1 MRAMWRRM
9 GAVLVAGACVLA
21 AACGGGD
28 EEAGTTAAPAPVT
41 SAAPAPDEPTGPR
54 TRTVE
59 FPVAA
64 VQDDFFP
71 VDAIENIPARVQLV
85 RDLGVRVARFDVFW
99 ATVAPEQPGSPTDPD
114 DPAYDW
120 SRVDLIMRELAAA
133 DITPII
139 SVFNTPTWATDGPA
153 PEEGV
158 VINTAAPRP
167 DDYAAF
173 MEAFATRYRG
183 DFTPAGESEP
193 LPAGRRIEI
202 WNEPNLGGFFRPQV
216 DESGE
221 RVSLDNYA
229 DMVKAAYPAIKRA
242 NPDSIVIVG
251 VGGPRSSSGDSGTG
265 ALDWL
270 RGLREREI
278 PLDAY
283 SQHIYPAAPPT
294 AETDVVPSWGTIDL
308 LLEELDGF
316 REGVQLYITEAGYTT
331 ATTPFRNTAVTE
343 EEQAQYLQE
352 IFALPQLQTNRIPVV
367 VQFNLQ
373 DNANWPAGLLRSD
386 GSQKPAY
393 EVYRGIV
400 ESQGGATLT
409 R

>member
-1 MRAMWRRM
+1 MRESWRAF
-9 GAVLVAGACVLA
+9 GALLVAGACMLA

-28 EEAGTTAAPAPVT
+28 DEATAGAPAPTTAAAE
-41 SAAPAPDEPTGPR
+41 APAGPA
-54 TRTVE
+54 TRTVD

-71 VDAIENIPARVQLV
+71 VDAIENIPSRVQLV
-85 RDLGVRVARFDVFW
+85 RDLGVRVVRFDVFW
-99 ATVAPEQPGSPTDPD
+99 SDVAPARPGSPTDPA

-120 SRVDLIMRELAAA
+120 SRVDLIMRELAQTG
-133 DITPII
+133 IVPII
-139 SVFNTPTWATDGPA
+139 SVFNTPAWATDAPA

-167 DDYAAF
+167 QDYADF

-183 DFTPAGESEP
+183 DFTPAGEDEP

-202 WNEPNLGGFFRPQV
+202 WNEPNLGGFFEPQV

-229 DMVKAAYPAIKRA
+229 ALVEAAYPAIKRA
-242 NPDSIVIVG
+242 NPDAIVIVG

-270 RGLREREI
+270 RGLRERDI

-294 AETDVVPSWGTIDL
+294 RETDVVPSWGTVDVM
-308 LLEELDGF
+308 LEELDGF
-316 REGVQLYITEAGYTT
+316 REGVQLYVTEAGYTT
-331 ATTPFRNTAVTE
+331 STTPFRNTAVTE
-343 EEQAQYLQE
+343 EEQAQYLRE
-352 IFALPQLQTNRIPVV
+352 IFALPQLRGGRVPVV

-373 DNANWPAGLLRSD
+373 DNVNWPAGLLRAD
-386 GSQKPAY
+386 GSQKPSY
-393 EVYRGIV
+393 EVYRDIV
-400 ESQGGATLT
+400 ASQGGATLT
-409 R
+409 P